1 MSATTSDDVVPELR
15 SVPGEKKKSL
25 KGEGMVG
32 PYSITS
38 TAQGMTDTK
47 KAVIAEYL
55 TKLDAVWGRESP
67 LVKRWREGREG
78 KKSFF
83 DPLFEAVMNLA
94 ASTRIYF
101 RFLITME
108 AWLLSIV
115 SIAATIFFSMYEVCL
130 LYTSPS
136 PRD

>member
-78 KKSFF
+78 KRTIREPVVG
-83 DPLFEAVMNLA
+83 DHLRMVMVPGRRA
-94 ASTRIYF
+94 TATVRERGSTAR
-101 RFLITME
+101 RGTRGPRR
-108 AWLLSIV
+108 AW
-115 SIAATIFFSMYEVCL
+115 
-130 LYTSPS
+130 
-136 PRD
+136 R